1 MYFGT
6 ERTLSRM
13 FVTPIDMNRHLIDEN
28 TKRCGDQKVV
38 SCTSP
43 IASDTFGTSRKCLL
57 MAGSLSNLQ
66 LSASQGYY
74 FSEI

>member
-43 IASDTFGTSRKCLL
+43 LLPTRLELPASVF
-57 MAGSLSNLQ
+57 
-66 LSASQGYY
+66 
-74 FSEI
+74 